1 MITNSMIRPCSRSI
15 RFPPVSLLSLTHCD
29 RVTVKLRYFSSP
41 NLFSA
46 PAFLF
51 YLLQRYMPAQG
62 KFNISF

>member
-1 MITNSMIRPCSRSI
+1 MITMMMIRPCSQSI
-15 RFPPVSLLSLTHCD
+15 CFPPVSLLSLTNRD

-46 PAFLF
+46 PAFLL